1 MSAFRASVSTRHPDK
16 LIIMVIDGAPSPRSG
31 QLIIPENMTLVRLP
45 PYAPELN
52 PVKHV
57 WDELREKDF
66 ANRVFDSLDA
76 ALAQAAR
83 GLMRLEAHP
92 DVLQSIVRWEW
103 ILLIRPIKIDIRKV
117 SDRERAL
124 LRKQVI
130 RLRKQGKRNNET
142 AELLGLPA
150 TTTSRWWQRFQRER
164 KSMLSE
170 PKRGRKHGKKRTM
183 SPQKEMQIQ
192 KMIVDHYPE
201 QLKLPFAL
209 LDRQA
214 IKKLILLQFGID
226 MPIRT
231 IGHYLSRWGYTPQRP
246 IRKAYEQRPVEVGRW
261 MQESYPTITAKATT
275 ENAEIYWSDETG
287 IATNGN
293 LVRGDA
299 PVGKTPELRIN
310 ARREHISMIS
320 AINNQESY
328 ALCCMKML

>member
-1 MSAFRASVSTRHPDK
+1 
-16 LIIMVIDGAPSPRSG
+16 
-31 QLIIPENMTLVRLP
+31 
-45 PYAPELN
+45 
-52 PVKHV
+52 
-57 WDELREKDF
+57 
-66 ANRVFDSLDA
+66 
-76 ALAQAAR
+76 
-83 GLMRLEAHP
+83 
-92 DVLQSIVRWEW
+92 
-103 ILLIRPIKIDIRKV
+103 
-117 SDRERAL
+117 
-124 LRKQVI
+124 
-130 RLRKQGKRNNET
+130 
-142 AELLGLPA
+142 
-150 TTTSRWWQRFQRER
+150 
-164 KSMLSE
+164 
-170 PKRGRKHGKKRTM
+170 
-183 SPQKEMQIQ
+183 MQIQ